1 MFNTLFRMI
10 RRANHP
16 TGFQAY
22 LNSIQINGHGVG
34 PTVQEARRDY
44 QGMSSRSQDLLG

>member
-1 MFNTLFRMI
+1 MLNTIIRMI
-10 RRANHP
+10 RRSNHP

-22 LNSIQINGHGVG
+22 LNSIQSSGRGSI

-44 QGMSSRSQDLLG
+44 GQMSHSTRYHF